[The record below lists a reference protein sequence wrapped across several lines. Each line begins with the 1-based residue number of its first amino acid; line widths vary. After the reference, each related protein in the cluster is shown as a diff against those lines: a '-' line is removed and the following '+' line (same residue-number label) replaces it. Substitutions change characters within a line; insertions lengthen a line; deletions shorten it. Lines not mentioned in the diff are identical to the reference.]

1 MRLRSFLAGLLVAVG
16 SAVAAIVLRRRAVR
30 RRERAEIYLADGTLI
45 VLTDGEPDAERLLR
59 HARELL
65 LTARL

>member
-1 MRLRSFLAGLLVAVG
+1 MKLRNFLTGLVVALG

-45 VLTDGEPDAERLLR
+45 ALTEGQSDAERLLR
-59 HARELL
+59 HARDLL
-65 LTARL
+65 ETARL

>member
-16 SAVAAIVLRRRAVR
+16 SAVAAVVLRRRAVR
-30 RRERAEIYLADGTLI
+30 RRERAQIYLADGTLI
-45 VLTDGEPDAERLLR
+45 ALTDGEPDAERLLR

-65 LTARL
+65 ATARS

>member
-1 MRLRSFLAGLLVAVG
+1 MKLRSFLAGLLVAVG

-45 VLTDGEPDAERLLR
+45 ALTDGEPDAERLLR
-59 HARELL
+59 HARDLL
-65 LTARL
+65 AAARS

>member
-1 MRLRSFLAGLLVAVG
+1 MRLRSFLGGLLVAVG
-16 SAVAAIVLRRRAVR
+16 SAVAAVVLRRRAVR

-45 VLTDGEPDAERLLR
+45 ALTDGQPDAERLLQ

-65 LTARL
+65 ATARS

>member
-16 SAVAAIVLRRRAVR
+16 SAVAAVVLRRRAVR
-30 RRERAEIYLADGTLI
+30 RRERAQIYLADGTLI
-45 VLTDGEPDAERLLR
+45 ALTDGEPDAERLLR

-65 LTARL
+65 ATARP

>member
-1 MRLRSFLAGLLVAVG
+1 MKLRNFLTGLVVALG

-45 VLTDGEPDAERLLR
+45 ALTEGQSDAERLLR
-59 HARELL
+59 HARDLL
-65 LTARL
+65 ATARL

>member
-16 SAVAAIVLRRRAVR
+16 SAVAAVVLRRRAVR
-30 RRERAEIYLADGTLI
+30 RRERAQIYLADGTLI
-45 VLTDGEPDAERLLR
+45 ALTEGEPDAERLLR

-65 LTARL
+65 ATARS